1 MSTMNTISTM
11 NNSFAAIE
19 NTDTTSFA
27 TVDNR
32 NFFTRMK
39 EDHPFGCGV
48 AVGAAVATPITHVIT
63 KKTTEKKI
71 NDQWEKKL
79 AAYRKERDAE
89 AANIAAATRNSVYQE
104 WEEKAKAAKAGR

>member
-1 MSTMNTISTM
+1 MSTMNTMSTM
-11 NNSFAAIE
+11 NSTMMTENNSFE
-19 NTDTTSFA
+19 M

-71 NDQWEKKL
+71 NDQWEQKL